1 MTELTT
7 PDDCKSMEE
16 LRHQIDKLDI
26 KIVEL
31 LATRSQFIDRAT
43 DLKSINGMPA
53 RIPDRIESVV
63 SNAREAAQELD
74 LDSDL
79 VEKIWRI
86 LIEWS
91 IKREAEII
99 REE

>member
-1 MTELTT
+1 MTELTK

-53 RIPDRIESVV
+53 RIPDRIKSVV

-86 LIEWS
+86 LIDWS

>member
-1 MTELTT
+1 MTELTK
-7 PDDCKSMEE
+7 PNDCKSMEE
-16 LRHQIDKLDI
+16 LRHQIDELDI

-31 LATRSQFIDRAT
+31 LAMRSKFIDRAT

-91 IKREAEII
+91 IQREAEII

>member
-1 MTELTT
+1 MTELTK

-63 SNAREAAQELD
+63 SNVREAAQELD

-91 IKREAEII
+91 IQREAEII

>member
-1 MTELTT
+1 
-7 PDDCKSMEE
+7 
-16 LRHQIDKLDI
+16 
-26 KIVEL
+26 
-31 LATRSQFIDRAT
+31 
-43 DLKSINGMPA
+43 
-53 RIPDRIESVV
+53 
-63 SNAREAAQELD
+63 
-74 LDSDL
+74 L

>member
-1 MTELTT
+1 MTELTK

-63 SNAREAAQELD
+63 SNAREAAQKLD

-91 IKREAEII
+91 IQREAEII

>member
-1 MTELTT
+1 MTELAK

-16 LRHQIDKLDI
+16 LRHQIDKLDT

>member
-1 MTELTT
+1 MTELTK

-16 LRHQIDKLDI
+16 LRHQIDKLDT

-79 VEKIWRI
+79 VEKIWRT

>member
-1 MTELTT
+1 MTELTK

-43 DLKSINGMPA
+43 DLKNINGMPA

>member
-1 MTELTT
+1 MTELSK
-7 PDDCKSMEE
+7 PDDCKSMKE

-91 IKREAEII
+91 IQREAEII

>member
-1 MTELTT
+1 MTELTK

-16 LRHQIDKLDI
+16 LRHQIDKLDT

-63 SNAREAAQELD
+63 SNAREAAQKLD